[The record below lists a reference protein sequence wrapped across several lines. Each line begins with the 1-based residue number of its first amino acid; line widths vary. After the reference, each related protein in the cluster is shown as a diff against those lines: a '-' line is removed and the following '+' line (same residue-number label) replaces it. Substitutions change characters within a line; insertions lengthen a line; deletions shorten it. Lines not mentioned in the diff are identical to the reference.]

1 MLYVEEGPSRG
12 AECEIPERG
21 ECIVGRA
28 GRSQLVLLDEKASRQ
43 HFRVEPTRGGF
54 LVTDLE
60 SNNGTFVNGT
70 RIDEATRVRIGAEIV
85 AGQSIIRVRKMS
97 TGYLT
102 GKTISGH
109 RLEQHLG
116 GGGMGEVY
124 RATQI
129 SLGRTVA
136 VKVLSDEF
144 TRDRAFIERFV
155 AEARA
160 AGKLNHPNV
169 VQVYDVAREG
179 GRYLIS
185 MEYLPGGSVGQLI
198 DDEGALEPAR
208 ALEIVLQTAGALAY
222 AEEKGIVHCDVK
234 PDNLL
239 LTGDGDV
246 RLVDLGIA
254 KRTGEAAAD
263 GEGVFGSPQYMA
275 PEQARGERVDHRSD
289 LYSLGATFYT
299 LLVGKPLFDGD
310 NPRGIMKKQ
319 AFDKP
324 VPVRKANRAVPAALA
339 DIVDKLV
346 EKKPADRYQSA
357 LELILQLERARDA
370 AARSP
375 KAQRSPRSAKAP
387 AARSTGR
394 HVRVRSQPR
403 SRAGVLI
410 GVVVVLAAAAITGL
424 YVASHLGRGARAFE
438 RAGRLEQAGRF
449 REAVAAYEEV
459 LAIEGTSAL
468 GIRARQRL
476 RAVGDRIVDGKDKER
491 CLEEVR
497 AAEREAA
504 SGPEGLARAV
514 KRLRSVSRSAVG
526 EEVAA
531 EALKKLGEELE
542 ASAAGELDKRKRR
555 SASLIAGHRY
565 AEAIRHLSSFPS
577 CFAGTQAAGGA
588 ATAAAEATERARET
602 AATALEKVDT
612 LTEELAARPSA
623 LEEARKILFPL
634 VHRTGM
640 PEIASAASA
649 ARDKI
654 EARAKE
660 LRGRA
665 EGRAREA
672 RVAEA
677 EKFVRLERLFQHG
690 YRFGEARRFARRAQT
705 MLVKQGMAARAAEFG
720 ARVEAITRAEIL
732 FETFLRRVDEGKLRD
747 RRVAAP
753 GGVVGRLVGVRRDT
767 AALVVAVPTGGER
780 RVRWER
786 FPPAEMLKL
795 FRAMRPSPAERLSI
809 AEFCLEHGMVHEA
822 RSELR
827 YANRVMPEHRPL

>member
-289 LYSLGATFYT
+289 LYSLGAT
-299 LLVGKPLFDGD
+299 
-310 NPRGIMKKQ
+310 
-319 AFDKP
+319 
-324 VPVRKANRAVPAALA
+324 
-339 DIVDKLV
+339 
-346 EKKPADRYQSA
+346 
-357 LELILQLERARDA
+357 
-370 AARSP
+370 
-375 KAQRSPRSAKAP
+375 
-387 AARSTGR
+387 
-394 HVRVRSQPR
+394 
-403 SRAGVLI
+403 
-410 GVVVVLAAAAITGL
+410 
-424 YVASHLGRGARAFE
+424 
-438 RAGRLEQAGRF
+438 
-449 REAVAAYEEV
+449 
-459 LAIEGTSAL
+459 
-468 GIRARQRL
+468 
-476 RAVGDRIVDGKDKER
+476 
-491 CLEEVR
+491 
-497 AAEREAA
+497 
-504 SGPEGLARAV
+504 
-514 KRLRSVSRSAVG
+514 
-526 EEVAA
+526 
-531 EALKKLGEELE
+531 
-542 ASAAGELDKRKRR
+542 
-555 SASLIAGHRY
+555 
-565 AEAIRHLSSFPS
+565 
-577 CFAGTQAAGGA
+577 
-588 ATAAAEATERARET
+588 
-602 AATALEKVDT
+602 
-612 LTEELAARPSA
+612 
-623 LEEARKILFPL
+623 
-634 VHRTGM
+634 
-640 PEIASAASA
+640 
-649 ARDKI
+649 
-654 EARAKE
+654 
-660 LRGRA
+660 
-665 EGRAREA
+665 
-672 RVAEA
+672 
-677 EKFVRLERLFQHG
+677 
-690 YRFGEARRFARRAQT
+690 
-705 MLVKQGMAARAAEFG
+705 
-720 ARVEAITRAEIL
+720 
-732 FETFLRRVDEGKLRD
+732 
-747 RRVAAP
+747 
-753 GGVVGRLVGVRRDT
+753 
-767 AALVVAVPTGGER
+767 
-780 RVRWER
+780 
-786 FPPAEMLKL
+786 
-795 FRAMRPSPAERLSI
+795 
-809 AEFCLEHGMVHEA
+809 
-822 RSELR
+822 
-827 YANRVMPEHRPL
+827 